1 MADAVNP
8 RRKYVSTRR
17 REQAER
23 TREAVLD
30 AALKLFSDGGWTS
43 TTIAAIAR
51 SAGVSKET
59 IYAVWGN
66 KTAIAAELVQ
76 RATRGAQP
84 DVPLLEQS
92 GPRQVMAA
100 TEGGPATLALFA
112 DDIFG
117 VLSRVAPLV
126 DVIRTSAAT
135 DPDSAALY
143 DTLHARR
150 RSNLAMVAEAL
161 APHLRAGISIDDAT
175 EHIWRQASPE
185 LFLLLIRQAGYDRAR
200 YARWLAETLERLLL

>member
-1 MADAVNP
+1 MTDAVNP
-8 RRKYVSTRR
+8 RRKYVSARR

-23 TREAVLD
+23 TRQAVLD
-30 AALKLFSDGGWTS
+30 AALKLFSGGGWTS

-66 KTAIAAELVQ
+66 KAAIAAELVQ

-84 DVPLLEQS
+84 DVPLLEQA
-92 GPRQVMAA
+92 GPRQVAA
-100 TEGGPATLALFA
+100 AEGGPAKLALFA
-112 DDIFG
+112 NDIFG

-143 DTLHARR
+143 DMLHARR
-150 RSNLAMVAEAL
+150 RGNLAMVAEAL
-161 APHLRAGISIDDAT
+161 APHLRAGISIDEAT
-175 EHIWRQASPE
+175 DHIWRQASPE
-185 LFLLLIRQAGYDRAR
+185 LFLLLTRQAGYDQAR
-200 YARWLAETLERLLL
+200 YARWLADTLGRLLL

>member
-1 MADAVNP
+1 MPDAVNP

-66 KTAIAAELVQ
+66 KAAIAAELVQ

-92 GPRQVMAA
+92 GPQQVMSA
-100 TEGGPATLALFA
+100 EGGPAKLARFA
-112 DDIFG
+112 NDIFG

-143 DTLHARR
+143 NTLQAGRR
-150 RSNLAMVAEAL
+150 RNLAMVAKAL
-161 APHLRAGISIDDAT
+161 TPHLRAGISVEDAT

-185 LFLLLIRQAGYDRAR
+185 LFLLLTRQAGYDRPR
-200 YARWLAETLERLLL
+200 YAQWLAETLERLLL